1 MTGKRWLLFA
11 LVVGIAGYTPAP
23 LHAGDLKITLPKR
36 SRPTPVQRLNQ
47 EGVEAVRKH
56 QYEKAESL
64 FYKAYLY
71 DPVDPFTLN
80 NLGYMAEIQGQLDR
94 ARHLYA
100 LATQQASNAVIAQA
114 NSEQLRGKPMKEA
127 LNSLGN
133 VPMQINQANIEVI
146 RLLSQGRA
154 SEADLLLQHT
164 LTLDPNNAFTL
175 NNIGVVKEAEGDLP
189 GALKY
194 YTQAANLHSDDPA
207 MVTAN
212 GSGRGM
218 EISTMAAN
226 SAKKVE
232 ERMRT
237 PQTAQIQ
244 AAMLNLRGVA
254 AVNRNDWSE
263 ADQDFKRAY
272 ELDPFS
278 AFSLNNAG
286 YVSEM
291 DGDLETAQ
299 FFYDKARNAQDSGF
313 AIGLATHRAAEGL
326 QLTAVA
332 NDNDQKVDDRIEQER
347 IARQREGGPIELK
360 RRDNTPIEENP
371 APSAPNTNQPPKP

>member
-1 MTGKRWLLFA
+1 MTGKRQFLFA
-11 LVVGIAGYTPAP
+11 LVFGIACYAPAS
-23 LHAGDLKITLPKR
+23 LRAGDLKITLPKR
-36 SRPTPVQRLNQ
+36 TRPTPVQRLNQ

-94 ARHLYA
+94 AQHLYA
-100 LATQQASNAVIAQA
+100 LASQQASNAVIAQA
-114 NSEQLRGKPMKEA
+114 NSQQLLGKPMKVA

-133 VPMQINQANIEVI
+133 VPMQVNQANIEVI
-146 RLLSQGRA
+146 RMLSEGRA
-154 SEADLLLQHT
+154 SEADDLLQHA
-164 LTLDPNNAFTL
+164 LTLDAHNAFTL
-175 NNIGVVKEAEGDLP
+175 NNLGVVKEAEGDLP

-194 YTQAANLHSDDPA
+194 YEEAANLHSDNPA

-212 GSGRGM
+212 GTERGRA
-218 EISTMAAN
+218 ISMMAAN
-226 SAKKVE
+226 SARKVD

-237 PQTAQIQ
+237 PQTAPME
-244 AAMLNLRGVA
+244 AAMLNLRGVS
-254 AVNRNDWSE
+254 AVNRNDWQE
-263 ADQDFKRAY
+263 AGQDFRRAY

-299 FFYDKARNAQDSGF
+299 YFYDKALKAEGAGS
-313 AIGLATHRAAEGL
+313 AVGLATRRSAEGL
-326 QLTAVA
+326 QLSAVA
-332 NDNDQKVDDRIEQER
+332 NENDQKVDDKIEQER
-347 IARQREGGPIELK
+347 VARQREGGPIELK
-360 RRDNTPIEENP
+360 RRDNTPVDENATP
-371 APSAPNTNQPPKP
+371 APPDQNQPPNP

>member
-1 MTGKRWLLFA
+1 MTGKRQFWFA
-11 LVVGIAGYTPAP
+11 LVVGILCYAP
-23 LHAGDLKITLPKR
+23 VLLHAGDIKITLPKR

-94 ARHLYA
+94 AQHLYA
-100 LATQQASNAVIAQA
+100 LASQQASNAVIAQA
-114 NSEQLRGKPMKEA
+114 NSQQLLGKPMRA
-127 LNSLGN
+127 AMSSIGN
-133 VPMQINQANIEVI
+133 VSMQVNQANIEVI
-146 RLLSQGRA
+146 RLLSEGRA
-154 SEADLLLQHT
+154 SEAAVLLQHT
-164 LTLDPNNAFTL
+164 LTLDPRNAFTL
-175 NNIGVVKEAEGDLP
+175 NNLGVVKEAEGDLP

-194 YTQAANLHSDDPA
+194 YQQAASLDSDDPA

-212 GSGRGM
+212 GTGRGVA
-218 EISTMAAN
+218 ISRMAAD
-226 SAKKVE
+226 SARKVD

-237 PQTAQIQ
+237 PQTAPME
-244 AAMLNLRGVA
+244 AAMLNLRGVS
-254 AVNRNDWSE
+254 AVNRNDWQE
-263 ADQDFKRAY
+263 ASQDFRRAY

-299 FFYDKARNAQDSGF
+299 FFYDKALKADG
-313 AIGLATHRAAEGL
+313 AGYAVGLATRRAAEGM
-326 QLTAVA
+326 QLSAVA
-332 NDNDQKVDDRIEQER
+332 DENDQKVDDKIEQER
-347 IARQREGGPIELK
+347 LARQQQGGPIELR
-360 RRDNTPIEENP
+360 RRDNTPIDENP
-371 APSAPNTNQPPKP
+371 APSPPATNQPPNP

>member
-1 MTGKRWLLFA
+1 MTGKRQFLFS
-11 LVVGIAGYTPAP
+11 LVIGVACCAPAR
-23 LHAGDLKITLPKR
+23 LRAGDIKITLPKR

-94 ARHLYA
+94 AQHLYA
-100 LATQQASNAVIAQA
+100 LASQQASNAVIAQA
-114 NSEQLRGKPMKEA
+114 NSQQLLGKPMRA
-127 LNSLGN
+127 AVSSIGN
-133 VPMQINQANIEVI
+133 VSMQVNQANIEVI
-146 RLLSQGRA
+146 RLLSEGRA
-154 SEADLLLQHT
+154 SEAEVLLQHT
-164 LTLDPNNAFTL
+164 LTLNPRNAFTL
-175 NNIGVVKEAEGDLP
+175 NNLGVVKEAEGDLP

-194 YTQAANLHSDDPA
+194 YQQAAGLNSDDPA

-212 GSGRGM
+212 GSGRGVA
-218 EISTMAAN
+218 ISTMAAD
-226 SAKKVE
+226 SARKVDT
-232 ERMRT
+232 RMRT
-237 PQTAQIQ
+237 PQTAPME
-244 AAMLNLRGVA
+244 AAMLNLRGVS
-254 AVNRNDWSE
+254 AVNRNDWQE
-263 ADQDFKRAY
+263 AGQDFRRAY

-299 FFYDKARNAQDSGF
+299 YFYDKALKADGAGF
-313 AIGLATHRAAEGL
+313 AVGLATRRAAEGM
-326 QLTAVA
+326 QLSAVA
-332 NDNDQKVDDRIEQER
+332 NENDQKVDDKIEQER
-347 IARQREGGPIELK
+347 VARQQQGGPIELK
-360 RRDNTPIEENP
+360 RRDNTPIDESPTP
-371 APSAPNTNQPPKP
+371 APPPNNQPPNP